1 LVWDVERH
9 LLTNGPWKDKLSE
22 LYYTPEVT
30 AAVERIAQGQQLQQA
45 A

>member
-1 LVWDVERH
+1 MN
-9 LLTNGPWKDKLSE
+9 LLPSGLATNGPWQYNLSQ

-30 AAVERIAQGQQLQQA
+30 AAVARFTKEQPLQQA

>member
-1 LVWDVERH
+1 VEQH
-9 LLTNGPWKDKLSE
+9 LATNGPWPYHLSP

-30 AAVERIAQGQQLQQA
+30 AAVERLSHQPHLQQA

>member
-1 LVWDVERH
+1 
-9 LLTNGPWKDKLSE
+9 

-30 AAVERIAQGQQLQQA
+30 AAVEAFQAVQTTPAVLSQLA